1 MQIEISI
8 DNLLKTGNAVRG
20 SWQKELNPTVEE
32 DDFLARLLPL
42 LPRDVVIE
50 RRSDDYLSVVCENN
64 DFLRFKL
71 TPRTKWLSIN
81 LPRDLRKQYESDD
94 LFAAQ
99 KKKSAIHWKA
109 IITDASD
116 VDKFKDLIVA
126 ACRPAPAAS

>member
-1 MQIEISI
+1 MQIEISV

-32 DDFLARLLPL
+32 DDFLGRLLPL
-42 LPRDVVIE
+42 LPRDVVVE

-71 TPRTKWLSIN
+71 TPRTKWLSLN

-109 IITDASD
+109 TITDASD
-116 VDKFKDLIVA
+116 VDKFKDLIIA
-126 ACRPAPAAS
+126 ACRPVPAAS

>member
-1 MQIEISI
+1 MQIEISV

-50 RRSDDYLSVVCENN
+50 RRSDDYLSVICENN

-71 TPRTKWLSIN
+71 TPRTKWLSLN

-109 IITDASD
+109 TITDASD
-116 VDKFKDLIVA
+116 VGKFKDLIVA

>member
-1 MQIEISI
+1 MQIEISV

-71 TPRTKWLSIN
+71 TPRTKWLSLN

-99 KKKSAIHWKA
+99 KKKSTIHWKA
-109 IITDASD
+109 TITDASD
-116 VDKFKDLIVA
+116 VDKFKDLIIA